1 MPVQEIPNHLHHE
14 VGGFAARQPADGGLK
29 NVQNRLKKLTVCER
43 FSKIIDVTEEGRR
56 KLYSRVMRAS
66 EIRAAM
72 SVEQVCALLMSDKRL
87 SVNSTFN
94 STFLGPECSVCDLL
108 ANPEVWMNIQK
119 NECHTSSLCSL
130 VVDCNSIAL
139 LASTCNCPDKFSN
152 LATTVFG
159 RFNRGYGGIIILAV
173 AE

>member
-1 MPVQEIPNHLHHE
+1 M
-14 VGGFAARQPADGGLK
+14 VGCK

-87 SVNSTFN
+87 SVNSTF
-94 STFLGPECSVCDLL
+94 LGPECLVCDLL
-108 ANPEVWMNIQK
+108 ANPEVWMNFRRMSVT
-119 NECHTSSLCSL
+119 HHHF
-130 VVDCNSIAL
+130 V
-139 LASTCNCPDKFSN
+139 
-152 LATTVFG
+152 
-159 RFNRGYGGIIILAV
+159 R
-173 AE
+173 